1 MTVGQLARAAGVKPS
16 TVRYYE
22 QIGVIA
28 RPMRTAAGYRVF
40 TEQAIRRLTLV
51 RTAQRFGF
59 SLREISAF
67 FRTRDAGGRPCETV
81 REAAAQ
87 MLTTIDA
94 EIGALQAKR
103 RQVRR
108 TLRRWD
114 DMLARIPPDGRAFL
128 LESLAPARH
137 RRRASTT
144 PESRPDSL
152 RE

>member
-1 MTVGQLARAAGVKPS
+1 
-16 TVRYYE
+16 
-22 QIGVIA
+22 
-28 RPMRTAAGYRVF
+28 MRTAAGYRVF

-51 RTAQRFGF
+51 RTARRFGF

-114 DMLARIPPDGRAFL
+114 DILARTPPDGRAFL
-128 LESLAPARH
+128 LESLAPALN
-137 RRRASTT
+137 RRRHLLRIEVGHFALADQDLTRPPAPVSTVAA
-144 PESRPDSL
+144 P
-152 RE
+152 